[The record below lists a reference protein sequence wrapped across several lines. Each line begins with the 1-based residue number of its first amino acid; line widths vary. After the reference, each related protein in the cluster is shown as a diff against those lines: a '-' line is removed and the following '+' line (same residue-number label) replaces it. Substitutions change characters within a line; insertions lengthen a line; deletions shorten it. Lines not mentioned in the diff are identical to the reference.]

1 METKVK
7 ENVTVLSSTDL
18 TFPEDV
24 LQSQT
29 PVLVDFWA
37 PWCGPCRMIAPA
49 VEELGRE
56 FANRARVVKLNVD
69 ENPGTAARYGIASI
83 PTLLVFK
90 NGKVVDQVIGA
101 ASKRHIAARLESQLN

>member
-1 METKVK
+1 MESKVK
-7 ENVTVLSSTDL
+7 AEETVLSSTDQ

-24 LQSQT
+24 LNALT

-56 FANRARVVKLNVD
+56 FASRARVVKLNVD
-69 ENPGTAARYGIASI
+69 ENPATAARYGIASI

-101 ASKRHIAARLESQLN
+101 ASKRTIAARLESQLN